1 MARPVRGRRKGGG
14 GVSTGRDMRA
24 RWLQRMVRRFCD
36 WLTKASRDRAQ
47 RLRDEQQKLAD
58 SLPKELGFGIYI
70 CARCGERFERGR
82 FRAWAAEL
90 ATSALM
96 TEKAWP
102 RYSSE
107 PLLHKRET
115 HKCSDSGFGIAE
127 FIGVRV
133 ETPNEPQAER
143 RRSAAQPV
151 PGSAA
156 GAPDVTHGAVRSS
169 ALLGVA
175 AIGIGGVK

>member
-1 MARPVRGRRKGGG
+1 
-14 GVSTGRDMRA
+14 MRA

-36 WLTKASRDRAQ
+36 WLTKTSRDRAQ
-47 RLRDEQQKLAD
+47 RLRDEQQKWAD

-90 ATSALM
+90 ATATLM

-102 RYSSE
+102 SYSSE

-133 ETPNEPQAER
+133 ETPNDPKLSHGGGWRGLCRWVER
-143 RRSAAQPV
+143 WRRSVAQAV
-151 PGSAA
+151 TAVAVGCSAW
-156 GAPDVTHGAVRSS
+156 
-169 ALLGVA
+169 LGVA
-175 AIGIGGVK
+175 VIWVSCLIGAV